1 MEGIVE
7 IVAAELASVARPFVD
22 GKPAADWAAD
32 GTLVAD

>member
-22 GKPAADWAAD
+22 GKPAADLAAER
-32 GTLVAD
+32 TLVAD